1 MTILEQG
8 NNSNNYYD
16 YASKNNNDANDYVTI
31 TMDTDGYTRLRRAMS
46 LVLITLCNLVCS
58 TELAM

>member
-16 YASKNNNDANDYVTI
+16 HANKNNNDANDYVTI
-31 TMDTDGYTRLRRAMS
+31 TMDTNGYTRLRIAMS
-46 LVLITLCNLVCS
+46 LVLVTLCNLV
-58 TELAM
+58 

>member
-8 NNSNNYYD
+8 NKSNNYYD
-16 YASKNNNDANDYVTI
+16 YASKNNSDANDYATI
-31 TMDTDGYTRLRRAMS
+31 TLDTNGYTRLRIAMS
-46 LVLITLCNLVCS
+46 LVLVTLCNLVCS

>member
-31 TMDTDGYTRLRRAMS
+31 TMDTNGYTRLRIAMS
-46 LVLITLCNLVCS
+46 LVLVTLCSLS
-58 TELAM
+58 